1 MIERREKILEFIV
14 SNKKITSINWKDILG
29 VTKATVER
37 DLSKLREE
45 NGLEYK
51 GSLKNGY
58 WIVKGKWSDIILV

>member
-1 MIERREKILEFIV
+1 MIELIEKILEFIV

-45 NGLEYK
+45 SKLEYI
-51 GSLKNGY
+51 GSSKNGY
-58 WIVKGKWSDIILV
+58 WLVKK